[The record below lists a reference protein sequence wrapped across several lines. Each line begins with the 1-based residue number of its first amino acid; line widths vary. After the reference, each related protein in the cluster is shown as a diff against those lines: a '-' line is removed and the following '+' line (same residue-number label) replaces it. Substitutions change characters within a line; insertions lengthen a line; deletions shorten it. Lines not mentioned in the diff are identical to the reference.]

1 MDELWDCVFAVEM
14 ILGALYISGLFHA
27 LGIIKDNEP

>member
-1 MDELWDCVFAVEM
+1 MDELWEYILAVEM
-14 ILGALYISGLFHA
+14 IFGALYISGLFHA